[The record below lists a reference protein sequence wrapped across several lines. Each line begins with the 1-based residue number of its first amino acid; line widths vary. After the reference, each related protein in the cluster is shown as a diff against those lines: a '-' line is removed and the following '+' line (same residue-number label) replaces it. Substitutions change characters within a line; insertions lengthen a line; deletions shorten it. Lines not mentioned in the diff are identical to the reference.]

1 MKKLLLSLIALLGI
15 TTYAVAQVT
24 ETDRSTYN
32 DVMYVQSAEIL
43 KGSAVDITINA
54 KAHQNFTA
62 FELSLVLPAG
72 ATVKDL
78 NGIEQSRKQYVETK
92 GSDVYEF
99 NKMEDGS
106 YKIVGTATCDRG
118 FRSGDAALGYI
129 TINVS
134 GLEDGEYPFIVKNVT
149 FSGFMNPETG
159 AATGEADVTV
169 AAEITTKVEITSF
182 VTLDEESTAAPSALN
197 DVNVKVKRTINK
209 DEWSTICLPFAMTE
223 AQVKNAFGN
232 DVKLGDFKGCETTT
246 DDEENIVG
254 INVKFDAATEIEA
267 NHPYIIKTTKP
278 VSEFIVENVNIA
290 PESEPSVDCDEV
302 GVKVGKIMVYSYNS
316 FKGTYVA
323 NTEVPNLCLF
333 LNNNKFWYSTG
344 KTKMQAYRGYFDFY
358 DIITEAEDTYS
369 EAKVYIN
376 FGGETTYINTLPFK
390 NNGNANIFSI
400 DGKKMGNDM
409 NKLNRGIYIQNSR
422 KVVK

>member
-197 DVNVKVKRTINK
+197 DVNVKVKRTINAS
-209 DEWSTICLPFAMTE
+209 EWSTICLPFAMTE
-223 AQVKNAFGN
+223 AQVKTAFGN
-232 DVKLGDFKGCETTT
+232 SVKLGDFKGYTY
-246 DDEENIVG
+246 DDDGANDKITV
-254 INVKFDAATEIEA
+254 NFDAATAIEA
-267 NHPYIIKTTKP
+267 NHPYIIKVENA
-278 VSEFIVENVNIA
+278 VSEFTAE
-290 PESEPSVDCDEV
+290 
-302 GVKVGKIMVYSYNS
+302 GVTIDPQEAEIN
-316 FKGTYVA
+316 FGTSRKPKAFIGNYVA
-323 NTEVPNLCLF
+323 GTTLENGTLF
-333 LNNNKFWYSTG
+333 LNEGKFWYSVG
-344 KTKMQAYRGYFDFY
+344 ATKIKAFRGYFDFT
-358 DIITEAEDTYS
+358 DLLADFEDNYA
-369 EAKVYIN
+369 EAKVFIN
-376 FGGETTYINTLPFK
+376 FDDVTRIKDIQDAQENNSIYTL
-390 NNGNANIFSI
+390 
-400 DGKKMGNDM
+400 DGRRVGRTPKTKGV
-409 NKLNRGIYIQNSR
+409 YIQNGK